1 MVYFHKKN
9 VHKKIA
15 MIKVVLNSLQTKQIG
30 RKVGFTDSL
39 IVICKGANY
48 VFKGSK
54 KLWFE
59 EIFFPIP
66 EKFLGNQ
73 KLTT

>member
-1 MVYFHKKN
+1 MKN

-15 MIKVVLNSLQTKQIG
+15 MVKVVLNSLQTKQIG
-30 RKVGFTDSL
+30 SIMRKVGFTDSL

-54 KLWFE
+54 KLWFK
-59 EIFFPIP
+59 EIFFPSP
-66 EKFLGNQ
+66 ENFWETRN
-73 KLTT
+73 